1 MSNEESWGFTTPPFK
16 VEEALV
22 QLKRALR
29 DLGLKER
36 AEGFEQAG
44 RRVLEFELGEG
55 QIAVRLAQRLQVNT
69 PNWDKLTLKTAAD
82 HRKLIDELKKRL
94 ARWRD
99 ED

>member
-1 MSNEESWGFTTPPFK
+1 MSTEESWGFAPPPFK
-16 VEEALV
+16 ADEALV

-36 AEGFEQAG
+36 ADGFEQAG
-44 RRVLEFELGEG
+44 KRVLEFELGEG
-55 QIAVRLAQRLQVNT
+55 QIAIRLAQRLQTHT
-69 PNWDKLTLKTAAD
+69 PNWDRSALKSAAD
-82 HRKLIDELKKRL
+82 QRKLLDELKKRL